1 MIILRHG
8 KFISG
13 LRVFRAGDVL
23 PDTTTAKEL
32 VERGLAENI
41 PDIPKKSAKTV
52 KKSDPATVP
61 EEVETAQENVKSD
74 P

>member
-13 LRVFRAGDVL
+13 LRVFQSGDIL
-23 PDTTTAKEL
+23 PDTPTAKAL
-32 VERGLAENI
+32 VEKGLAEI
-41 PDIPKKSAKTV
+41 VADTPKKSAKVV
-52 KKSDPATVP
+52 KKSEPDK
-61 EEVETAQENVKSD
+61 VESTQENAKSN

>member
-23 PDTTTAKEL
+23 PDTSTAKL
-32 VERGLAENI
+32 MVEKGYAEI
-41 PDIPKKSAKTV
+41 VADSPKKSAKTA
-52 KKSDPATVP
+52 KKP
-61 EEVETAQENVKSD
+61 EPDKVEPIRENVEGNS
-74 P
+74 